1 MGATPMSGMHH
12 PQQIARL
19 VDPARRERPAHL
31 QTATAAIAEGTEP
44 MTTWR
49 APVFFDAAGRRAA
62 IVTTRGTVRAEPD
75 DDPSSRADCSFAASR
90 E

>member
-49 APVFFDAAGRRAA
+49 APVFLTLLGGA
-62 IVTTRGTVRAEPD
+62 PLW
-75 DDPSSRADCSFAASR
+75 
-90 E
+90 